1 MQVNNTSQCPQPK
14 STSFGMALKIS
25 KGAREALNDC
35 SMDTIEKL
43 QKAGEELKDTKFFHV
58 KVNDDLSAK
67 IDSDENAYFGF
78 FKNKDYSASRHGIT
92 KSGGKE
98 VPDDRIIMIED
109 RHGTIA
115 GVGRY
120 VPYAETKPIYD
131 SWGVLG
137 PYNHINDIK
146 YLTKIAKILDNAAI
160 ENYNKSLDKA
170 ELEKLERAKVSKAI
184 DNLLDTYG
192 E

>member
-1 MQVNNTSQCPQPK
+1 MQINNTQCPKPQ

-25 KGAREALNDC
+25 KGAKTALQEC
-35 SMDTIEKL
+35 SMDTIKRL

-58 KVNDDLSAK
+58 KVDDDLSAK
-67 IDSDENAYFGF
+67 LVSDENAYFGF
-78 FKNKDYSASRHGIT
+78 FKNNDYFANRHGIT
-92 KSGGKE
+92 KSAGKE
-98 VPDDRIIMIED
+98 VPDDRIIMIENN
-109 RHGTIA
+109 HGTIA

-120 VPYAETKPIYD
+120 VPYGEQKPVYNA
-131 SWGVLG
+131 WGVLG
-137 PYNHINDIK
+137 SYQHINDIK

-170 ELEKLERAKVSKAI
+170 EFAKLEKSKVA
-184 DNLLDTYG
+184 DAVTNLLGTYG